1 MEDFFVEII
10 YLIIII
16 KKIKEWC
23 YQNINKIYII
33 LKKMGNPHF
42 LINNKA
48 LNEINRSDVLNT
60 ILTSKRGI
68 ENKINF
74 CFIRKYLI

>member
-1 MEDFFVEII
+1 
-10 YLIIII
+10 
-16 KKIKEWC
+16 
-23 YQNINKIYII
+23 
-33 LKKMGNPHF
+33 MGNPHF